1 MGSQRRW
8 LIRGESQDRSWP
20 WAAGLPLAL
29 PIPSQ
34 CFQLKGAL
42 PAPQRGEQSVG
53 LSSACQGPEPRAL
66 SSSEGGHVRARQ
78 ELWKRNVA

>member
-1 MGSQRRW
+1 MANQGREPGQ
-8 LIRGESQDRSWP
+8 E
-20 WAAGLPLAL
+20 LAL
-29 PIPSQ
+29 GGWLTLGPSHLPSQ

-42 PAPQRGEQSVG
+42 PAPRRGEQSVG